1 MVRLHGNASQ
11 ALRPHLLVLH
21 SCYSAPM
28 SDEKISN
35 NEAIDAALHLDG
47 DPQNVKQFYE
57 DWAKNYNVDTTSSDY
72 TGPAISAK
80 LLSQYLPA
88 QSNKLLDAGCGTGQV
103 GIELQAL
110 GYDSI
115 DGFDLSDSMAE
126 QAIATGAYR
135 QVLGGIDMMRAAE
148 NYADASYAA
157 ILSVGVFTLGHVP
170 PEALIVLLQLASPG
184 GLLLISTRT
193 HYYDQTNFQLVVDDL
208 IDSGQ
213 VELLQVIRD
222 APYNNDGNGHYW
234 VMQKAG

>member
-1 MVRLHGNASQ
+1 
-11 ALRPHLLVLH
+11 
-21 SCYSAPM
+21 M

-57 DWAKNYNVDTTSSDY
+57 DWAKNYNLDTTSSDY
-72 TGPAISAK
+72 IGPAISAK
-80 LLSQYLPA
+80 LLSQYLSA
-88 QSNKLLDAGCGTGQV
+88 KDSKLLDAGCGTGLV
-103 GIELQAL
+103 GIELKAL
-110 GYDSI
+110 GYDRV

-126 QAIATGAYR
+126 QAIATGAYQ

-148 NYADASYAA
+148 NYVDTSYDA
-157 ILSVGVFTLGHVP
+157 ILSIGVFTLGHVP

-193 HYYDQTNFQLVVDDL
+193 HYYDQTNFQLVMDDL
-208 IDSGQ
+208 VDSGQ
-213 VELLQVIRD
+213 LELLQVIRD
-222 APYNNDGNGHYW
+222 APYNNDGDGHYW

>member
-1 MVRLHGNASQ
+1 
-11 ALRPHLLVLH
+11 
-21 SCYSAPM
+21 M
-28 SDEKISN
+28 SDEKISK

-47 DPQNVKQFYE
+47 DPQNVRQFYD
-57 DWAKNYNVDTTSSDY
+57 DWAKNYDLDTSSSEY

-88 QSNKLLDAGCGTGQV
+88 KSSKLLDAGCGTGLV
-103 GIELQAL
+103 GIELQTL
-110 GYDSI
+110 GYDHV

-126 QAIATGAYR
+126 KAISTGAYQ

-148 NYADASYAA
+148 NYADARYAA

-193 HYYDQTNFQLVVDDL
+193 HYYDQTNFQQVIDDL

-213 VELLQVIRD
+213 IELLQVIRD
-222 APYNNDGNGHYW
+222 APYNNDGDGHYW
-234 VMQKAG
+234 VIRKVG